1 MNSEKKCDAGRLL
14 HGHAHEF
21 VRMKRTGAIPIATF
35 DAASFPAH
43 FVLTLHIGQ
52 GRMTPIQSLYRQ
64 AISNALTYTG
74 MR

>member
-1 MNSEKKCDAGRLL
+1 MKSQKKCDAGKLL

-21 VRMKRTGAIPIATF
+21 VRMKRTGAIPHATF

-52 GRMTPIQSLYRQ
+52 ERMTPIQSLYRQ
-64 AISNALTYTG
+64 AISNALIYVG
-74 MR
+74 RR